1 MRELSGEFLHAE
13 ITRMGSI
20 VVQTW
25 IYHPSG
31 VLLHAPGD
39 VLSAEHAAAFAPS
52 VLDRVLLQEVTEDR
66 KTVHA
71 GLGVVLL
78 PLAEAKA
85 EDVLAGEVSA
95 GRARYKAGTPLE
107 PAVLE
112 ALAKEK
118 VPAVAVCR
126 GATAASLKWAR
137 TYLEALPAI
146 PIKMIRPDPAA
157 AVATTYAWSLLTPR
171 AKVMAVFPEDMAR
184 LRIVNGVVAAGH
196 EVIEVK
202 AFAEALAVAKAQ
214 RPDIVLVP
222 PEGAI
227 QVCEDL
233 RGKSETLRSIVI
245 CVTGDPA
252 KLAAVAPKA
261 IEAGANDILP
271 QPASPGVLADRVRS
285 WLRLQN
291 KVVALVPSVL
301 KERRMTERRPASMTI
316 RLSDPKGSKALP
328 VTTATLLEFSD
339 GGLRLEYGLLEP
351 PDPGHYFPDAVHP
364 GHALYAYAKD
374 NRLGR
379 DVHVTLEGRDV
390 PQFESLGRFTHIT
403 LQPGS
408 ERVGLAFTKAR
419 PGVAERVTTIL
430 RKPMG

>member
-39 VLSAEHAAAFAPS
+39 VLTAEHAAAFAPS

-66 KTVHA
+66 KSVHD
-71 GLGVVLL
+71 GLGVVQV
-78 PLAEAKA
+78 PLQEAKA
-85 EDVLAGEVSA
+85 DDVLAGELVV
-95 GRARYKAGTPLE
+95 GRARYKAATALE
-107 PAVLE
+107 PAVVE
-112 ALAKEK
+112 ALAREK
-118 VPAVAVCR
+118 VASVHVCR
-126 GATAASLKWAR
+126 KGTAASLKWAR
-137 TYLEALPAI
+137 TYLEALPAT
-146 PIKMIRPDPAA
+146 PVKMIRPDPAA
-157 AVATTYAWSLLTPR
+157 AAATTCAWSLLTPR
-171 AKVMAVFPEDMAR
+171 AKVMAVFPDDMAR

-202 AFAEALAVAKAQ
+202 AFAEALAAAKAQ

-227 QVCEDL
+227 QVCDDL
-233 RGKSETLRSIVI
+233 RKRSETLRSMVI
-245 CVTGDPA
+245 CVTGEPA
-252 KLAAVAPKA
+252 KLAPVASKA

-271 QPASPGVLADRVRS
+271 QPTTPGVLADLVRG

-291 KVVALVPSVL
+291 KVVALAPSVAR
-301 KERRMTERRPASMTI
+301 ERRLTERRRAAMTI
-316 RLSDPKGSKALP
+316 RLADPKGSKTLP

-339 GGLRLEYGLLEP
+339 GGVRLEYGLLEP
-351 PDPGHYFPDAVHP
+351 PDPGHYFPHSVHP
-364 GHALYAYAKD
+364 LHALYAYAKD
-374 NRLGR
+374 NRMGR
-379 DVHVTLEGRDV
+379 DVLITLEGKDV

-408 ERVGLAFTKAR
+408 ERVGLTFYKAR
-419 PGVAERVTTIL
+419 PGVAERVTTIQ